1 MLKVKDL
8 RNSFI
13 DYFKSK
19 DHRIVPSSPLLPKDD
34 PTLLFTTAGMV
45 QFKPMF
51 AGTVDLEYT
60 RAASIQKC
68 LRTSDLEQV
77 GRTKRHMT
85 FFEMLGNFSFGDYF
99 KNEAIEWAW
108 EFSTDVIKF
117 PKEKIWISIFENDD
131 EAFEIWNKKIGVPSA
146 RIVRLGRKDNFWG
159 PAGDSGACGP
169 CSELYLDRGE
179 NYGCGN
185 PDCKPGC
192 DCDRFLEFWNLVFNQ
207 FYQDTTGKQIPLP
220 KTGIDTGM
228 GLERLATLEQNV
240 DSVFE
245 TDEMMTLIKFISSG
259 TGKEYKTENII
270 PMNVIA
276 DHARTLSFAM
286 SDGIYPSND
295 GRGYV
300 LRRILRRALR
310 YGRMLSIRE
319 PFIYRLV
326 DPVSDIMSP
335 YYPELKDSVKN
346 IKNVIESEEKRF
358 LETIEN
364 GMDRLDEIIK
374 RMKKAGGK
382 LISGSDAFTLYDTF
396 GFPYEMTEEIAQENS
411 LSIDRSGFEKNMQDQ
426 RDRGKQSWKGADGL
440 GKIFDDAAKSAGDTV
455 FLGYDTT
462 NAESE
467 IVLVYSDASD
477 NKIIKQDEE
486 GFIVL
491 KGTPFYG
498 EAGGQVGDIGKITS
512 GKSVFEVTDTKKI
525 NKTIIHTGKVI
536 SGEFKTGSGVRASVD
551 VLNRNL
557 IRANHTATHLLQAA
571 LRNLLGSHVKQAGS
585 RVDPERMRF
594 DFSHF
599 SALSQ
604 EEISGIEKT
613 VNEKIWSNI
622 PVNTKVM
629 NLDDAVKSGAM
640 AVFDEKYEDKVRV
653 VSVEGFSSE
662 LCGGTHVS
670 KTGEIGF
677 IKIIKESSPGAG
689 LRRIEAVTLKGAMER
704 LANYE
709 NIVSEIS
716 GTLNVSEHDIIK
728 KIEDTS
734 VKFKSLEKELE
745 KIKRSSLASGIDEM
759 ISRAVESNG
768 IKIIFSVF
776 NDMDADS
783 LRELTDRIR
792 SKEQNSVVLF
802 GSEIENKALFL
813 FAATTQAVNKGA
825 DCGAVIREA
834 SKIAGG
840 GGGGRKDMAQAG
852 GKDPSKIDA
861 AIKEAVAMTI
871 KMLGKK

>member
-108 EFSTDVIKF
+108 EFSTEVIKF
-117 PKEKIWISIFENDD
+117 QKDKIWISIFENDD
-131 EAFEIWNKKIGVPSA
+131 EAYEIWNKRIGVPAS

-179 NYGCGN
+179 EYGCKN
-185 PDCKPGC
+185 KDCKPGC

-245 TDEMMTLIKFISSG
+245 TDEMMTLIKFISSN
-259 TGKEYKTENII
+259 TGKDYKTQNII

-326 DPVSDIMSP
+326 DPVSDLMSP

-374 RMKKAGGK
+374 GMKKAGGK

-411 LSIDRSGFEKNMQDQ
+411 LSIDKSGFEKNMQDQ
-426 RDRGKQSWKGADGL
+426 RDRGKQSWKGADVL
-440 GKIFDDAAKSAGDTV
+440 GKVFDEAAKTAGDTV
-455 FLGYDTT
+455 FLGYDSTS
-462 NAESE
+462 ADSE
-467 IVLVYSDASD
+467 IVLVYPDASD
-477 NKIIKQDEE
+477 NKIIRQNDE

-491 KGTPFYG
+491 KETPFYG

-512 GKSVFEVTDTKKI
+512 GTSVFEVSDTKKI
-525 NKTIIHTGKVI
+525 NKTIIHIGKVI
-536 SGEFKTGSGVRASVD
+536 SGEFKTGIKVNASVD

-571 LRNLLGSHVKQAGS
+571 LRNLLGNHVKQAGS

-599 SALSQ
+599 SALSHD
-604 EEISGIEKT
+604 EISGIEKT

-653 VSVEGFSSE
+653 VTVEGYSSE

-670 KTGEIGF
+670 KTGEIGL

-709 NIVSEIS
+709 NIISEIS
-716 GTLNVSEHDIIK
+716 GTLNVSENDIVK

-734 VKFKSLEKELE
+734 VKYKSLEKELD

-759 ISRAVESNG
+759 ISKAVELNG
-768 IKIIFSVF
+768 IKIISSVF
-776 NDMDADS
+776 KDMDADS
-783 LRELTDRIR
+783 LRELTDKIR
-792 SKEQNSVVLF
+792 SKVQNSVVLF
-802 GSEIENKALFL
+802 VSEIENKALFL
-813 FAATTQAVNKGA
+813 FAATSQAVSKGA

-861 AIKEAVAMTI
+861 AIKEAVSMTM

>member
-108 EFSTDVIKF
+108 EFSTEVIKF
-117 PKEKIWISIFENDD
+117 QKDKIWISIFENDD
-131 EAFEIWNKKIGVPSA
+131 EAYEIWNKRIGVPVS

-179 NYGCGN
+179 EYGCKN
-185 PDCKPGC
+185 PDCRPGC

-245 TDEMMTLIKFISSG
+245 TDEMMTLIKFISSN
-259 TGKEYKTENII
+259 TGKNYKAENII

-326 DPVSDIMSP
+326 DPVSDLMSP

-364 GMDRLDEIIK
+364 GMDRLEEIIK
-374 RMKKAGGK
+374 GMKKSGGK

-396 GFPYEMTEEIAQENS
+396 GFPYEMTEEIAQENL

-426 RDRGKQSWKGADGL
+426 RDRGKQSWKGADVL
-440 GKIFDDAAKSAGDTV
+440 GKVFDEAAKTAGDTV
-455 FLGYDTT
+455 FLGYDST
-462 NAESE
+462 AADSE

-477 NKIIKQDEE
+477 NKNIRQNEE

-491 KGTPFYG
+491 KETPFYG

-512 GKSVFEVTDTKKI
+512 GTSVFEVIDTKKI
-525 NKTIIHTGKVI
+525 NKTIIHIGKVI
-536 SGEFKTGSGVRASVD
+536 SGEFKTGSKVNASVD

-571 LRNLLGSHVKQAGS
+571 LRNLLGNHVKQAGS

-604 EEISGIEKT
+604 DEISGIEKT
-613 VNEKIWSNI
+613 VNEKIWFNI

-653 VSVEGFSSE
+653 VTVEGYSSE

-670 KTGEIGF
+670 KTGEIGL

-716 GTLNVSEHDIIK
+716 GNLNVSENDIVK

-734 VKFKSLEKELE
+734 VKFKALEKELD
-745 KIKRSSLASGIDEM
+745 KMKRSSLASGIDEM
-759 ISRAVESNG
+759 ISKAVELNG
-768 IKIIFSVF
+768 VKIISSVF
-776 NDMDADS
+776 KDMDADS
-783 LRELTDRIR
+783 LRELTDKIR
-792 SKEQNSVVLF
+792 SKVQNSVVLF
-802 GSEIENKALFL
+802 VSEIENKALFL
-813 FAATTQAVNKGA
+813 FAATSQAVSKGA

-861 AIKEAVAMTI
+861 AIKEAVSMTM